1 MIDYI
6 MLGAK
11 IAWLFILVCVIL
23 SEPDIYKRIK
33 HIGIL
38 RIMAKI
44 GGADYN
50 DKF

>member
-1 MIDYI
+1 
-6 MLGAK
+6 MLFGAK
-11 IAWLFILVCVIL
+11 LAWIFNLVCVIL
-23 SEPDIYKRIK
+23 SEPKLYARIK
-33 HIGIL
+33 HIDIL